1 MDRQKLRELIDE
13 LYLDLT
19 FLYKGKCGIIMPEN
33 NDRLI
38 IAYADDER
46 ICKNTDEVMDAQIFN
61 GNSLNDICNEITE
74 VQLV

>member
-1 MDRQKLRELIDE
+1 
-13 LYLDLT
+13 
-19 FLYKGKCGIIMPEN
+19 MPEN